1 MLGHIHGLNDD
12 EDVDG
17 ILVQL
22 PVPPHISERRVCNL
36 ILPRKDV
43 DGFNVVNVG
52 KFCSDQKAMVPAT
65 PLGVVELLRRTGEC
79 DAAGCYTFETHWLV
93 NFFVI

>member
-1 MLGHIHGLNDD
+1 MLGHIRGLNDD

-22 PVPPHISERRVCNL
+22 PVPPHISERHVCNL

-65 PLGVVELLRRTGEC
+65 PLGVVELLRRTGERNTARS
-79 DAAGCYTFETHWLV
+79 DLMSLHRSLSF
-93 NFFVI
+93 